1 MEGVDAGAEIP
12 AHTEIVGFGAADW
25 IKPPKGKVV
34 LTDLKEKTAQCFKV
48 ESDQDLVV
56 LQIGTQARQQ
66 PSDTP
71 LSTFYELFVDLG
83 TTGHVDFKLWGH
95 SINRPQ
101 GSIRTSSVADSFVIQ
116 CDVDN
121 DDQWAWRPRSIKDEL
136 LNQNNGAC
144 KVQVDQLLASPQVGL
159 Q

>member
-1 MEGVDAGAEIP
+1 MI
-12 AHTEIVGFGAADW
+12 GFGTADW
-25 IKPPKGKVV
+25 IEPPQSKVV
-34 LTDLKEKTAQCFKV
+34 LNEPEEKTAQCFKV

-83 TTGHVDFKLWGH
+83 TTGHVDFKLWGGH
-95 SINRPQ
+95 SVNRPQ
-101 GSIRTSSVADSFVIQ
+101 RSIRTSSVADSFVIQ

-136 LNQNNGAC
+136 LNKNNVAC
-144 KVQVDQLLASPQVGL
+144 KVQVAQLLASPQVGI
-159 Q
+159 QWC